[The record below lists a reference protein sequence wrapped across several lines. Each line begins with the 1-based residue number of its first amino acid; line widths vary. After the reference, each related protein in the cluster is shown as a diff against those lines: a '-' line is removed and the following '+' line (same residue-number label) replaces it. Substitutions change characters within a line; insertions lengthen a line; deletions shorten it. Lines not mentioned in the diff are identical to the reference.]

1 MKYFVFL
8 LLFVLLFLQE
18 STAQIRLND
27 LLFYRDLR
35 IVHDDSVS
43 RIISIDDNS
52 NTYWVDSVYFLNN
65 NFHEYHEKGIIT
77 QRSFLVSGS
86 NKYML
91 DSLIIKNYYDFG
103 LSLDIDRVYS
113 NNREK
118 CEYLIIECYNVFQYG
133 TDTQPIFI
141 VLAKEMNYYTIQSVY
156 IMDDYSE
163 DTYNN
168 INIQYDNDKI
178 IMRGEGVSL
187 IFTY

>member
-1 MKYFVFL
+1 MKYFIL
-8 LLFVLLFLQE
+8 LLFVLLYSQE
-18 STAQIRLND
+18 STAQIRLDD
-27 LLFYRDLR
+27 LLFNRELG
-35 IVHDDSVS
+35 IVHEDSVS

-52 NTYWVDSVYFLNN
+52 NTYWIDSVYILNN
-65 NFHEYHEKGIIT
+65 NCHEYNEKGTIT

-103 LSLDIDRVYS
+103 LFLDIHRVYS

-141 VLAKEMNYYTIQSVY
+141 VLVKEMSHYTLQSVY

-163 DTYNN
+163 DAYNN
-168 INIQYDNDKI
+168 INIQYDDDKI

-187 IFTY
+187 IFKH